1 MKGGS
6 AARMY
11 SSSEDKPQSLS
22 GPEFHPRG
30 RKEAAIIYPVFSRR
44 ARGLSLG
51 INLFPDRKQCT
62 YRCPYCEVGPFSNPN
77 ARLESGMVESAL
89 REFFARDWPASYAG
103 RYELKDISL
112 SGNGEPTFSPFF
124 EEALNAARR
133 VLKDV
138 EAAGTLPNTVPI
150 VLITNSTG
158 FLNTEIREM
167 LERFSRSVRFEVWAK
182 LDGGSPATH
191 RILSGS
197 EFEYGQ
203 ITDAIAAFATR
214 VPIKL
219 QTMLCL
225 DARNGE
231 LLFDADGYIS
241 TLRSLL
247 QRGARIRAVQLYT
260 VARRPAEPWIL
271 GVEDARMRACAASI
285 RAALSRDIADIAIEC
300 YGQTGCLE

>member
-1 MKGGS
+1 MH
-6 AARMY
+6 
-11 SSSEDKPQSLS
+11 SSSEDKTQSLS

-30 RKEAAIIYPVFSRR
+30 QKGAAIIYPVFSRR

-51 INLFPDRKQCT
+51 INLFPDKKCCT

-77 ARLESGMVESAL
+77 ARLESGMVEATL
-89 REFFARDWPASYAG
+89 REFFARDWPGSYAG

-112 SGNGEPTFSPFF
+112 SGNGEPTLSPFL
-124 EEALNAARR
+124 EEALNAAWR
-133 VLKDV
+133 VLKDM
-138 EAAGTLPNTVPI
+138 EATGILPNTVPI

-158 FLNTEIREM
+158 FLNAEVCEM
-167 LERFSRSVRFEVWAK
+167 LERFSGNARLEVWAK
-182 LDGGSPATH
+182 LDGGAPATH
-191 RILSGS
+191 KILSGS
-197 EFEYGQ
+197 EFEYGR

-214 VPIKL
+214 VPVKL

-225 DARNGE
+225 DARSGE

-260 VARRPAEPWIL
+260 VARRPAEPWIA
-271 GVEDARMRACAASI
+271 GVEDARMRAYAATI
-285 RAALSRDIADIAIEC
+285 RAALSRDIANIVIEC
-300 YGQTGCLE
+300 YGQAGCLE